1 MSFLWPAWNCAIHVG
16 EREDDSEQQRHQRN
30 RQNQRRR
37 DLEMVA
43 PEPGAI
49 HLRRV
54 MNILGDRRKPRE
66 DNDCRQHDL
75 SALIVLF
82 SFAEAT
88 LPAWTLSVPAVTL
101 DVRSTDASGAFVL
114 IRKGKGHGDR
124 DERFER
130 HHRNQPTRLPATARI
145 RMACA
150 PSTAIKGSVITQAS
164 EAATETSP
172 MAKSNPM
179 RT

>member
-16 EREDDSEQQRHQRN
+16 ERDDSEQQRHRRN

-37 DLEMVA
+37 DQEMVA

-54 MNILGDRRKPRE
+54 MNILRDRRKPSE

-75 SALIVLF
+75 SALIVLLSF
-82 SFAEAT
+82 SEAT

-101 DVRSTDASGAFVL
+101 DVRSTDASAAFIL
-114 IRKGKGHGDR
+114 IRKGKGHGDG

-130 HHRNQPTRLPATARI
+130 HHRNHAHGVTRHRTHSHGMRAFNGNQGFDNHSGFGSSNRNQPD
-145 RMACA
+145 
-150 PSTAIKGSVITQAS
+150 GQ
-164 EAATETSP
+164 
-172 MAKSNPM
+172 N
-179 RT
+179 